1 MTKNFKIWLAGPLPL
16 IFERHFCRFS
26 LLKVGMT
33 EKQVHKITPLHGS
46 NYYSTVPVTVTLN
59 LSLRECG
66 IGPPVEIMM
75 KFIRHKGSASTIQS
89 IHILEN
95 KIPET
100 KKITKKKEKNTVKNT
115 QQNNFN
121 QQYCINKTI
130 SNIAVDIIWSI
141 R

>member
-75 KFIRHKGSASTIQS
+75 KFIRHKDSASTVQS

-95 KIPET
+95 KIPEI
-100 KKITKKKEKNTVKNT
+100 KKIQRKKKKIPLKHTLDQLT
-115 QQNNFN
+115 SAILYQ
-121 QQYCINKTI
+121 
-130 SNIAVDIIWSI
+130 
-141 R
+141 